1 MTMNETPSRD
11 ELFAALENVTL
22 AEARSF
28 RRRLK
33 KPRAPK
39 ALQEIG
45 AEIHAAAERVAL
57 TDAAVPTI
65 TYPDA
70 LPVTARRDDIAEAI
84 RDNQVVIIAGETG
97 SGKTTQIPKICL
109 DLGRGRRGLIG
120 HTQPVSYTHL
130 RAHET

>member
-1 MTMNETPSRD
+1 MTKNESPSRD

-33 KPRAPK
+33 KARAPK

-65 TYPDA
+65 SYPDA
-70 LPVTARRDDIAEAI
+70 LPVTARKDDIAEAI

-97 SGKTTQIPKICL
+97 SGKTTQIL
-109 DLGRGRRGLIG
+109 SLI
-120 HTQPVSYTHL
+120 HI
-130 RAHET
+130 

>member
-1 MTMNETPSRD
+1 MTKNESPSRD

-33 KPRAPK
+33 KARAPK

-57 TDAAVPTI
+57 TDAAVPAKR
-65 TYPDA
+65 P
-70 LPVTARRDDIAEAI
+70 LLRR
-84 RDNQVVIIAGETG
+84 V
-97 SGKTTQIPKICL
+97 K
-109 DLGRGRRGLIG
+109 
-120 HTQPVSYTHL
+120 
-130 RAHET
+130 